1 MIGLDHLLNKNC
13 GIIPDAIFIENSKVW
28 KFLKVYKGF

>member
-13 GIIPDAIFIENSKVW
+13 GIIPDATFIENSKVW
-28 KFLKVYKGF
+28 KFLQAHKDI